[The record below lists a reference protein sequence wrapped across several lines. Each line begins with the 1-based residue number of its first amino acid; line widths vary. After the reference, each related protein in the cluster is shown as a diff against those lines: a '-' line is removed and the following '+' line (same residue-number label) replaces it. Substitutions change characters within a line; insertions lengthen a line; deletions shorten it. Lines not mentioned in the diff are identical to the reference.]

1 MVLQWNL
8 IHGRPVMEYY
18 SGTLAWSG
26 WGGAF
31 SAIAG
36 GDGLVTIGKLTVID
50 VVT

>member
-8 IHGRPVMEYY
+8 INGRSVMDYY
-18 SGTLAWSG
+18 SGSLAWSG

-31 SAIAG
+31 GVIAG
-36 GDGLVTIGKLTVID
+36 GDKLVTIGKLTVID